1 MVISVPRHVTRINA
15 VRTALVA
22 VLTVFAVATLTGGI
36 GPVSAGVASNAL
48 LIALPLAAAGCCAY
62 RAATE
67 AGRRRKSWAL
77 IAAATLSWGAGQSI
91 WSFYEQVLHR
101 EVPFPSAADVGY
113 LGFIPLVLLGLLLM
127 PYAELKVATRMRMLL
142 DGLVI
147 GVAILLVSWEL
158 ILQPTLDGGG
168 DSTLAQAISFA
179 YPVGDSVAITLALVI
194 VARARHG
201 SEVRMMTILALAAGT
216 MAFGV
221 GDTGFLVETQN
232 GSYASGNSID
242 LGWAAGFTLIA
253 IASTIGGSSVRGTPS
268 RHTQRLS
275 LLAPYGA
282 VVVALVVIAIRLTAG
297 TIPDLFSIGLL
308 LGELALIVGRQVLTM
323 LENDSLTRNLEH
335 RVEER
340 TEQLAT
346 RERWFAS
353 LVHNSSDVVLVLDPS
368 GVIDFQTPSA
378 ERVFGYGAEAL
389 HERHVSS
396 VIAAED
402 SALVNEVLMRLSDQ
416 PSGTSTLELSV
427 RHADG
432 ELRNTETTI
441 TSLVDDPAVG
451 GFVVTIR
458 DVTER
463 RRLEQQLMHQAFHDE
478 LTGLANK
485 ALFADR
491 VERALAACARTAAP
505 LAVIFIDLDSFKSVN
520 DSLGHGCGDELL
532 SQVAQR
538 LASCVRPGDTVARF
552 GGDEFAVLVEAMSSE
567 DEALEVARRFRTA
580 LHGGFPVGGRDVL
593 IRASMGVAVNRT
605 GLEDVG
611 EMLRNADLAMYQA
624 KAKREGGY
632 QVYEPAMHTSAMT
645 RLELEN
651 DLRRALR
658 RGEFHL
664 DYQPTIELQSGKLT
678 GVEALLRWEHPERG
692 DVPPLEFIT
701 TAEDIGLINE
711 IGAWVID
718 EACRQAAIWRVL
730 HDEPF
735 SIAVNISGRQLN
747 SSLIGQIKEALDAH
761 GVAAT
766 SLTLEMTESVLIH
779 HTEEVLTL
787 LGELRA
793 MGIKIAIDDFGTG
806 YSSLSYLSRMPV
818 DVLKLDRSF
827 VEQVATGTQ
836 STELTRTIVA
846 LARTLKLSTVAEGIE
861 QDDQL
866 GQLMGMGCSHGQG
879 FLFSRPVSGSAIS
892 SMLEQSSGVPLPR
905 QLVEPSST
913 ATPSH

>member
-1 MVISVPRHVTRINA
+1 
-15 VRTALVA
+15 
-22 VLTVFAVATLTGGI
+22 
-36 GPVSAGVASNAL
+36 
-48 LIALPLAAAGCCAY
+48 
-62 RAATE
+62 
-67 AGRRRKSWAL
+67 
-77 IAAATLSWGAGQSI
+77 
-91 WSFYEQVLHR
+91 
-101 EVPFPSAADVGY
+101 
-113 LGFIPLVLLGLLLM
+113 
-127 PYAELKVATRMRMLL
+127 
-142 DGLVI
+142 
-147 GVAILLVSWEL
+147 
-158 ILQPTLDGGG
+158 
-168 DSTLAQAISFA
+168 
-179 YPVGDSVAITLALVI
+179 
-194 VARARHG
+194 HG
-201 SEVRMMTILALAAGT
+201 SEVRLLTILTLAAGT
-216 MAFGV
+216 LAFGV
-221 GDTGFLVETQN
+221 GDTGFLVLTQK
-232 GSYASGNSID
+232 GSYSSGNPID

-253 IASTIGGSSVRGTPS
+253 NASTIAGSSTSHAPS
-268 RHTQRLS
+268 RHTERLGV
-275 LLAPYGA
+275 LAPYGA
-282 VVVALVVIAIRLTAG
+282 VVTSLVILSIRLVEGST
-297 TIPDLFSIGLL
+297 PDSFSIALL
-308 LGELALIVGRQVLTM
+308 LGELVLIVVRQVLTM

-353 LVHNSSDVVLVLDPS
+353 LVHNSSDVVLVLDPD
-368 GVIDFQTPSA
+368 GTIDFQTPSA
-378 ERVFGYGAEAL
+378 ERVFGYADEAL
-389 HERHVSS
+389 HETHVSS
-396 VIAAED
+396 LIAPDDTPRVAD
-402 SALVNEVLMRLSDQ
+402 VLARLADM
-416 PSGTSTLELSV
+416 PLATSTIEVSV
-427 RHADG
+427 RHANG
-432 ELRNTETTI
+432 ELRNTETTV
-441 TSLVDDPAVG
+441 TSLVHDPAVG
-451 GFVVTIR
+451 GFVMTIR

-552 GGDEFAVLVEAMSSE
+552 GGDEFAILVESMTSE

-580 LHGGFPVGGRDVL
+580 LYAGFPIGGRDVL

-605 GLEDVG
+605 GLEDVE

-624 KAKREGGY
+624 KSKREGGY
-632 QVYEPAMHTSAMT
+632 QVYEPAMHTSAIT

-664 DYQPTIELQSGKLT
+664 EYQPTIELISGRLT
-678 GVEALLRWEHPERG
+678 GVEALLRWNHPERG
-692 DVPPLEFIT
+692 NVPPLDFVT

-711 IGAWVID
+711 IGAWVIE
-718 EACRQAAIWRVL
+718 EACRQAALWRVL
-730 HDEPF
+730 HNEPF

-747 SSLIGQIKEALDAH
+747 SSLVGQISEALERH
-761 GVAAT
+761 GVDPH

-779 HTEEVLTL
+779 HTEEVLEL
-787 LGELRA
+787 LSDLRA

-827 VEQVATGTQ
+827 VEQVARGSQ

-846 LARTLKLSTVAEGIE
+846 LAQTLQLSTVAEGIE

-866 GQLMGMGCSHGQG
+866 GELMGMGCSHGQG
-879 FLFSRPVSGSAIS
+879 FLFSRPVSGGAIS
-892 SMLEQSSGVPLPR
+892 AMLEESSGVPLPR
-905 QLVEPSST
+905 APLPSVLS
-913 ATPSH
+913 AIESVS